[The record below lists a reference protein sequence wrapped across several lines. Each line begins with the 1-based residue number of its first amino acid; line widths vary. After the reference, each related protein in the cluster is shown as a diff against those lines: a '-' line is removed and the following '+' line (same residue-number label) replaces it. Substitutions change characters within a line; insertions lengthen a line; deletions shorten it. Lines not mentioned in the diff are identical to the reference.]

1 MTQEKDQDSGKD
13 FFEETLADWD
23 TKIDQARVQ
32 LSLASMEA
40 EDALR
45 PHVDRLDDEMAQARE
60 KLLQLAEASE
70 SSWDDIKAGL
80 DLSIEAMSEAFAS
93 ARKHFADDKGD

>member
-1 MTQEKDQDSGKD
+1 
-13 FFEETLADWD
+13 
-23 TKIDQARVQ
+23 
-32 LSLASMEA
+32 MEA

-60 KLLQLAEASE
+60 KFQQLAEASE

-80 DLSIEAMSEAFAS
+80 DLSLEAMSEAFAS
-93 ARKHFADDKGD
+93 ARKHFDDDKGD